1 MIDWENLRYFAAFAR
16 AGTLLGAAR
25 ALGVE
30 HATVARRVAGL
41 EEQMGV
47 KLVDRRGRRIV
58 LTPEGE
64 RVAGMAERMG
74 QEAQAIERLGL
85 AAGATLAGEVRIS
98 APPTLAAAMLPAA
111 LVALRARHPD
121 IGITIVGETRY
132 ASLDRREADI
142 AVRMTKPEQGNFVIS
157 KLGNVGFGFYATA
170 AYLAATLEEQ
180 RTFIAYDETMAS
192 APQSIRLADATEGRK
207 VALRATTLEFQLA
220 AACAGG
226 GIAMLPNFMLAG
238 VDDLVEAIPQRQPM
252 TRELWLVVHADIRN
266 VQIIRVVMEAL
277 KSIAWSG

>member
-1 MIDWENLRYFAAFAR
+1 MIDWESLRYFAALAR

-30 HATVARRVAGL
+30 HATVSRRVAGL
-41 EEQMGV
+41 EEQTGV
-47 KLVDRRGRRIV
+47 KLVDRRGRRIL

-64 RVAGMAERMG
+64 RVAAMAERMG
-74 QEAQAIERLGL
+74 EEALAVERLGL

-98 APPTLAAAMLPAA
+98 APPTLVAAFLPAA
-111 LVALRARHPD
+111 LVALRGRHPD

-157 KLGNVGFGFYATA
+157 KLGDVAFGFYATA
-170 AYLAATLEEQ
+170 AYLAATPQEQ

-192 APQSIRLADATEGRK
+192 APQSMRLAEAAEGRK

-220 AACAGG
+220 AARAGG
-226 GIAMLPNFMLAG
+226 GIGMLPNFMLAG
-238 VDDLVEAIPQRQPM
+238 LDDLVEAIPQPRPL
-252 TRELWLVVHADIRN
+252 TRELWLVVHADIRS
-266 VQIIRVVMEAL
+266 VPIVRVVMDAL
-277 KSIAWSG
+277 KSISWSG

>member
-1 MIDWENLRYFAAFAR
+1 MIDWENLRYFGALAR

-47 KLVDRRGRRIV
+47 KLVDRRGRRII
-58 LTPEGE
+58 LTPDGE
-64 RVAGMAERMG
+64 RVTEMAERMG
-74 QEAQAIERLGL
+74 QEAQAVERLGL

-98 APPTLAAAMLPAA
+98 APPTLAAAMLPAT

-157 KLGNVGFGFYATA
+157 KLGDVTFGFYATVD
-170 AYLAATLEEQ
+170 YLAATPDTQ
-180 RTFIAYDETMAS
+180 KTFIAYDETMTS
-192 APQSIRLADATEGRK
+192 APQSIRLAEATEGRK
-207 VALRATTLEFQLA
+207 VALRASTLEFQLA
-220 AACAGG
+220 AARAGG

-238 VDDLVEAIPQRQPM
+238 VDDLVEAIPQRQPL
-252 TRELWLVVHADIRN
+252 TRELWLVVHGDIRN
-266 VQIIRVVMEAL
+266 VPIIRVVMEAL
-277 KSIAWSG
+277 KSIPWSS